1 MRSQLPAWN
10 PRTSLFDYP
19 VIVTLDP
26 FSITLGI
33 ITLGNLAAKA
43 AVELK
48 RLRSGADEANNNVN
62 AMLTDLK
69 SLKAVLD
76 LIEDVFEELDGRAP
90 LTGHIGAH

>member
-1 MRSQLPAWN
+1 MN
-10 PRTSLFDYP
+10 
-19 VIVTLDP
+19 P
-26 FSITLGI
+26 FSITLGV
-33 ITLGNLAAKA
+33 ITLNTLASKA

-48 RLRSGADEANNNVN
+48 RLRSGGDEANNNVN

-90 LTGHIGAH
+90 LTGHVGAH